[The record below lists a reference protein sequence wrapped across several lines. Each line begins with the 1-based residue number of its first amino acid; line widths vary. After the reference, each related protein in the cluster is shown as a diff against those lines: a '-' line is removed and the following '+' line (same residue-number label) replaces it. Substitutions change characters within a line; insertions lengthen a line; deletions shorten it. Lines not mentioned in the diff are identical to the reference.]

1 MRYPEYSM
9 CSWIIDSFGNEAQKK
24 KFLPSLMTMEKLSS
38 YCLTEPGSGS
48 DAASLSTTAVKKG
61 ADYVLN
67 GSKAFISG
75 GGVSDIY
82 LVMARTGGEGP
93 KGISC
98 FLVEKGTKGL
108 SFGKKEDKLGWN
120 SQPTCAV
127 IFEDCVIP
135 ESQRISAEGDGFK
148 IAMKALDG
156 GRINIGIDLQFQLI
170 FHHVAS
176 CSLGAAQ
183 ASLELA
189 VEYTQDRKQFKQ
201 PLISFQNTQFKLS
214 NMLSDLVASRLMVR
228 QAASLLE
235 SNSPLA
241 TMYSAMAKRFA
252 TERCFQICDDA
263 LQLHGGYGYLKDY
276 AIQQYLR
283 DSRVHRI
290 LEGTNEVMQM
300 IIAKHIAS
308 SVKL

>member
-1 MRYPEYSM
+1 
-9 CSWIIDSFGNEAQKK
+9 
-24 KFLPSLMTMEKLSS
+24 MEKLSS

-82 LVMARTGGEGP
+82 MVMARTGGEGP

-201 PLISFQNTQFKLS
+201 PLISFQNTQFMLS

>member
-1 MRYPEYSM
+1 M
-9 CSWIIDSFGNEAQKK
+9 CSWIIDNFGNEAQKK
-24 KFLPSLMTMEKLSS
+24 QYLPSLMTMEKLSS

-61 ADYVLN
+61 SDYMLN

-98 FLVEKGTKGL
+98 FLVEKGTKGF

-156 GRINIGIDLQFQLI
+156 GRINIGIRIAALI
-170 FHHVAS
+170 NFLS
-176 CSLGAAQ
+176 CSL
-183 ASLELA
+183 
-189 VEYTQDRKQFKQ
+189 V
-201 PLISFQNTQFKLS
+201 
-214 NMLSDLVASRLMVR
+214 
-228 QAASLLE
+228 
-235 SNSPLA
+235 
-241 TMYSAMAKRFA
+241 
-252 TERCFQICDDA
+252 
-263 LQLHGGYGYLKDY
+263 
-276 AIQQYLR
+276 
-283 DSRVHRI
+283 
-290 LEGTNEVMQM
+290 
-300 IIAKHIAS
+300 
-308 SVKL
+308 